1 MKCIHSRGVP
11 GVSTGRVPEFKWERS
26 KEMPSNI
33 FQWKYPMK
41 INSYVKPYL
50 NLFECLNVHRK
61 IFGAG
66 KIARLSATQFLNK
79 SQFS

>member
-1 MKCIHSRGVP
+1 MNPICLYHYSVVNVKKLKTFACINV
-11 GVSTGRVPEFKWERS
+11 
-26 KEMPSNI
+26 

-41 INSYVKPYL
+41 INSYVKTYL
-50 NLFECLNVHRK
+50 NLFECLSVHQK

-79 SQFS
+79 SQLS